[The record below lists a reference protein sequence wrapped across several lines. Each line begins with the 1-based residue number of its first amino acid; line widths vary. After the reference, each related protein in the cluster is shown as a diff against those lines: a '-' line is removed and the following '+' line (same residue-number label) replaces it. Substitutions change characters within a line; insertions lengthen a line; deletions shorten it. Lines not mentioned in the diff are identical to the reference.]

1 MARNEEG
8 FAETYS
14 KMSDD
19 ELLRIEADRVSL
31 VEDAKHALDR
41 ETQKRQISMSDGPPE
56 EETAAEAPEGPP
68 AKSSSSRLW
77 RLLVFFIWS
86 AAGLTFVLTV
96 FGQRLSG
103 IAAEKFAEATTQ
115 MFLYSA
121 LAGWG
126 ITEVVAGR
134 WLTIK
139 RTMIIATV
147 MYVLGFG
154 WFAIK
159 LLF

>member
-1 MARNEEG
+1 MGRYSQD
-8 FAETYS
+8 FAENYS

-19 ELLRIEADRVSL
+19 ELLRVEADSASL
-31 VEDAKHALDR
+31 VEEAKKAL
-41 ETQKRQISMSDGPPE
+41 EGEMQKRQLRMSNDPPE
-56 EETAAEAPEGPP
+56 VEVPAEASEDTP
-68 AKSSSSRLW
+68 ANGGSSW
-77 RLLVFFIWS
+77 WARLLVFFIWS

-103 IAAEKFAEATTQ
+103 IAAEKFAESTTQ

-126 ITEVVAGR
+126 ITGVIAGR

-147 MYVLGFG
+147 LYVIVIW
-154 WFAIK
+154 WFAII
-159 LLF
+159 LLL